1 MSDDPQIPLAAA
13 IEELRAELL
22 RALNMG
28 KDQPLQF
35 RVKPVELEMN
45 LSVTRDASASGGVK
59 FWVASV
65 DAAASQERA
74 VSHKIKLVLEPVSE
88 DGQSE
93 FLISRTGQVR
103 PT

>member
-22 RALNMG
+22 RALDLG

-45 LSVTRDASASGGVK
+45 LTVTRDASASGGVK
-59 FWVASV
+59 FWVANV
-65 DAAASQERA
+65 GAEASQERA
-74 VSHKIKLVLEPVSE
+74 ASHKIKLVLEPVSA

-93 FLISRTGQVR
+93 FLISRTGQAR

>member
-22 RALNMG
+22 RALELG

-45 LSVTRDASASGGVK
+45 VTVTRDAAVSGGVK
-59 FWVASV
+59 FWVARV
-65 DAAASQERA
+65 GADASQERVA
-74 VSHKIKLVLEPVSE
+74 SHKIKLVLEPVSV

-93 FLISRTGQVR
+93 FLISRTGQAR